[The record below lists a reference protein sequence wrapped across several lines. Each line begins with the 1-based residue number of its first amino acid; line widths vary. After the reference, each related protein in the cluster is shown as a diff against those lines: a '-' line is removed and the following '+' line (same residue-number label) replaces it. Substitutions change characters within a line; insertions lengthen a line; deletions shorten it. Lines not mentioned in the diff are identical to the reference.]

1 MATSENTAALL
12 RFVADLTIE
21 NVPEDVWLRI
31 EDLFLDWLASAIAS
45 RNSRPIPLFAKMAK
59 QMGPKEGTAQI
70 IADGSSSSP
79 YWAAWVNAASTHTLE
94 QDDLHN
100 SSVMHPATVIF
111 PAVLAAAQDNHSPG
125 LELLLASII
134 GYEAGL
140 RIAESFG
147 RIHYRTFHTT
157 ATAGTLGAA
166 LAVAKLLHLTP
177 AQTVAALGSAGTQT
191 AGLWEFMR
199 SGAGDSKQLHCG
211 HASANG
217 LLSAYLA
224 RDGVVGALDV
234 MEGEAGLLRGMGGSD
249 IDAGKL
255 ADRLGSRWAV
265 LETSFKFHACCRHTH
280 PAADALLDAIAKEGI
295 REPLREVKSVV
306 AHVHQGAIDVLG
318 PMDAAGRVETV
329 HAAKFSM
336 KTTLALI
343 ALRGSG
349 SLLDFEK
356 YALQDPEVLEFRDRV
371 GMVLDPEVD
380 GAYPKRWLGRVDVEL
395 ADGRVVKGVCD
406 EPKGDPGNTLT
417 RPELEDKLERLVAYG
432 GGSGAEA
439 KVWISWCWSLR
450 KQKECLIPGLDGAK
464 FHDAV
469 LN

>member
-1 MATSENTAALL
+1 M
-12 RFVADLTIE
+12 
-21 NVPEDVWLRI
+21 
-31 EDLFLDWLASAIAS
+31 
-45 RNSRPIPLFAKMAK
+45 
-59 QMGPKEGTAQI
+59 
-70 IADGSSSSP
+70 
-79 YWAAWVNAASTHTLE
+79 
-94 QDDLHN
+94 
-100 SSVMHPATVIF
+100 
-111 PAVLAAAQDNHSPG
+111 AAAQDNNLSG
-125 LELLLASII
+125 KELLLSSIV

-147 RIHYRTFHTT
+147 RTHYRTFHTT

-199 SGAGDSKQLHCG
+199 SGAGDSKQLHCA

-224 RDGVVGALDV
+224 RAGVVGALDV
-234 MEGEAGLLRGMGGSD
+234 MEGQAGLLCGMGGSD
-249 IDAGKL
+249 VDASKL
-255 ADRLGSRWAV
+255 ADGLGSRWAV

-280 PAADALLDAIAKEGI
+280 PAADALLDAVANANI
-295 REPLREVKSVV
+295 RDPLREVKKVV

-318 PMDAAGRVETV
+318 PVDAAGPVGTV

-343 ALRGSG
+343 ALRGSA

-356 YALQDPEVLEFRDRV
+356 YALHDPDVLEFRERV
-371 GMVLDPEVD
+371 GMVIDPEVD
-380 GAYPKRWLGRVDVEL
+380 GAYPKRWLGRVDIDL
-395 ADGRVVKGVCD
+395 ADGRVVKGICD

-417 RPELEDKLERLVAYG
+417 RPELEDKFARLVAYG
-432 GGSGAEA
+432 GGSDAEA
-439 KVWISWCWSLR
+439 KSLISWCWSLR
-450 KQKECLIPGLDGAK
+450 KHKDCLLSESGA
-464 FHDAV
+464 ACA
-469 LN
+469 NAQ